1 MSIFSSLFSSKV
13 SEQPSGKKELVYLM
27 GIAKFQIEVDR
38 DEHYQATLEAIA
50 GPRRPQG
57 INCYETASL
66 ILEGQ
71 NSVRVEIQGKQVGYL
86 NSETSSLFRQQLIAR
101 GMPKGVGQCAAAIR
115 GGSVS
120 SDGRGSPY
128 KVWLDLPTLS

>member
-1 MSIFSSLFSSKV
+1 MSIFSSLFSSKA
-13 SEQPSGKKELVYLM
+13 SAQPSGKKELIYLM
-27 GIAKFQIEVDR
+27 GIAKFQIEIVR
-38 DEHYQATLEAIA
+38 DEHYQTTLEAIA

-86 NSETSSLFRQQLIAR
+86 NSETSSLFRQQLISR
-101 GMPKGVGQCAAAIR
+101 GMPKGVGQCAAVIR
-115 GGSVS
+115 GESVS
-120 SDGRGSPY
+120 SGGRASPY